1 MGVQGLADGF
11 LAGFNTADQA
21 VSRNRELGLR
31 DAAQQQ
37 QIKDSDRNYGLA
49 QEQVNWRRETD
60 SRDFERQ
67 SGRDKEDDRRFG
79 LRNALDQQQ
88 LGIQKAGLGM
98 RAQELNMRKD
108 EFNFQRSHAE
118 RQQRMQEEMP
128 IIQTLYKQLETTGQ
142 VDPQLYGQISKDNPL
157 NPSRFFGQEA
167 INNVMEINRI
177 MPKVLSGEV
186 NYNDPTV
193 LKVMNTVLAPH
204 IARNIG
210 EEDPQTGK
218 KIKSKELNHI
228 GITEDGKNVVPGV
241 KVTYSDGTTANKPM
255 TQFGSAD
262 VKDNQVAKIPIEQF
276 MSQVR
281 GYSQMVGQLNQPER
295 AKFIGSMVNPP
306 DKSAMRQ
313 ETEGYRKE
321 LLDISKDEGKQLA
334 ALNKDG
340 AMMDEKQLTTAR
352 QEIKT
357 NSEQRRQQAN
367 QLYGMG
373 GESAQQP
380 PAEQQAEFHAFAEE
394 YQKRVGTMP
403 DPNNEQDREF
413 FTAWKQQQPQK
424 GKVQV
429 QSSAPPAAQREPT
442 SNSNTAQQL
451 REMTRISETRQQ

>member
-11 LAGFNTADQA
+11 LAGFNTTDQA

-128 IIQTLYKQLETTGQ
+128 LVQALYKQIETTGQ

-241 KVTYSDGTTANKPM
+241 KVTYTDGTTDNKPM

-262 VKDNQVAKIPIEQF
+262 VKDNQLAQIPIEQF

-373 GESAQQP
+373 GESVQQP
-380 PAEQQAEFHAFAEE
+380 SAEQQAEFQAFAVE

-413 FTAWKQQQPQK
+413 FTAWKQQQPQE
-424 GKVQV
+424 GKAQA
-429 QSSAPPAAQREPT
+429 QSSVPPAAQREPAPD
-442 SNSNTAQQL
+442 SNTAQQL

>member
-1 MGVQGLADGF
+1 
-11 LAGFNTADQA
+11 
-21 VSRNRELGLR
+21 
-31 DAAQQQ
+31 
-37 QIKDSDRNYGLA
+37 
-49 QEQVNWRRETD
+49 
-60 SRDFERQ
+60 
-67 SGRDKEDDRRFG
+67 
-79 LRNALDQQQ
+79 
-88 LGIQKAGLGM
+88 M

-128 IIQTLYKQLETTGQ
+128 LVQALYKQIETTGQ

-241 KVTYSDGTTANKPM
+241 KVTYTDGTTDNKPM

-262 VKDNQVAKIPIEQF
+262 VKDNQLAQIPIEQF

-373 GESAQQP
+373 GESVQQP
-380 PAEQQAEFHAFAEE
+380 SAEQQAEFQAFAVE

-424 GKVQV
+424 GKAQV
-429 QSSAPPAAQREPT
+429 QSSAPPAAQREPAP
-442 SNSNTAQQL
+442 NSNTAQQL